1 MNDSIRLRAGNRAGM
16 PQLAD
21 REPAYVRDEEALYV
35 GTPSGNVKIG
45 GKTAAVVT
53 ALAGRVST
61 MGEILADHTGE
72 IAALQEGQ
80 TAHGQTLTE
89 QGNTLAA
96 HSQTLTEQG
105 NTLAAHGQT
114 LTELEVAQQT
124 QGETITK
131 LQQEKLT
138 ASPMAALS
146 ALPDNADL
154 AAVTAAYNS
163 LIAGLK
169 AAGIMN

>member
-96 HSQTLTEQG
+96 H
-105 NTLAAHGQT
+105 GQT
-114 LTELEVAQQT
+114 LTELEAAQQT

-138 ASPMAALS
+138 ASPMAALA
-146 ALPDNADL
+146 ALADNADL